1 MFDHHVRE
9 KNLRYLNYLEID
21 VSTMSPRIDLAAW
34 LLLLPEDHNVAAIL
48 IAPSIGVAPLA
59 GHHTFEEAS
68 AIVKLAV
75 KDVHQVVNAAPPL
88 ELLKFFEG
96 YFSHLPGAIG

>member
-48 IAPSIGVAPLA
+48 IAPSIGVAPA
-59 GHHTFEEAS
+59 GHHTFEEAFGYRQACRERCPPGRQRCAS
-68 AIVKLAV
+68 A
-75 KDVHQVVNAAPPL
+75 
-88 ELLKFFEG
+88 
-96 YFSHLPGAIG
+96 